1 MPRLLLHNGRP
12 VEALG
17 NYVAAGADELTF
29 EDEVRAALAAIRAEQ
44 EAERKRRRITIAVG
58 AASALFAA
66 ARLGIV
72 AIPFIKERRRRRRQ

>member
-1 MPRLLLHNGRP
+1 MPRLLTANGRP

-17 NYVAAGADELTF
+17 SYVAAGADELSF
-29 EDEVRAALAAIRAEQ
+29 EEAVRAELAAIRAEQ
-44 EAERKRRRITIAVG
+44 AAERKRRRITIAVG

-72 AIPFIKERRRRRRQ
+72 ALPFIKERRRRRRR